1 MLKLDFRKL
10 LFWTLSFAFLLVL
23 VVGFGVVDNQIKLSQ
38 SNPFL
43 NTFLIDFNNKFLYF
57 RYFGIDLKL
66 QFTFE
71 NIMYILK
78 PIISVIVVLFAK
90 IFIY

>member
-1 MLKLDFRKL
+1 V
-10 LFWTLSFAFLLVL
+10 FLLVL

-43 NTFLIDFNNKFLYF
+43 NTFLIDFNNKFLYL